1 MHVGLTTVRDFYD
14 RWTPIM
20 VAAAGTTLQGGLV
33 MRSADASGAP
43 EASAQYLAE
52 LAGVVPGDRILDAGC
67 GVCGPAMAIARAYPD
82 VTIEGVTI
90 SEVQARMGR
99 ELIAA
104 AGLADRVRVHLA
116 DFHHL
121 PFPDGWFDIVVY
133 FESTGYSPDRFALY
147 RETARVLRD
156 SGTVYVKD
164 LFRQEDPLTEAQ
176 RESMTA
182 FDRLWACVASPT
194 LSETE
199 RAMRQAG
206 LVEVRTRE
214 LPLIDM
220 AHFYE
225 SMVFRDQEGIH
236 LNGFGAGFLRFFPEL
251 PVLFGEAIGKKGGMP
266 GDR

>member
-1 MHVGLTTVRDFYD
+1 
-14 RWTPIM
+14 M
-20 VAAAGTTLQGGLV
+20 VAAAGTTLQGALV
-33 MRSADASGAP
+33 TRSAEASGEP
-43 EASAQYLAE
+43 EASARYLAE
-52 LAGVVPGDRILDAGC
+52 LASVAPGDRILDAGC
-67 GVCGPAMAIARAYPD
+67 GVCGPAMAIARGYPD

-121 PFPDGWFDIVVY
+121 PFPDGSFDVVVY
-133 FESTGYSPDRFALY
+133 FEATGYSADRPALY
-147 RETARVLRD
+147 RETTRVLRGG
-156 SGTVYVKD
+156 GTVYVKD
-164 LFRQEDPLTEAQ
+164 LFRQEDPLTAAQ
-176 RESMTA
+176 RESMTS

-199 RAMRQAG
+199 QAMRQAG

-225 SMVFRDQEGIH
+225 SMVFRDEGGIH
-236 LNGFGAGFLRFFPEL
+236 VNEFGAGFLRFFPEL
-251 PVLFGEAIGKKGGMP
+251 PVLFGEATGKKGGVTGNCPGPP
-266 GDR
+266 GDRQQT